1 MSFADVSEK
10 KIIEKARWAN
20 NFELVDFWIPLAA
33 ARIGWEGGRGNHS
46 FPDRA
51 LPTLHARE
59 IRVRC
64 PDYDANPCLVLL
76 LFDSFVLCRAPF
88 NSSSEFFP

>member
-10 KIIEKARWAN
+10 KNIEKARGAN

-64 PDYDANPCLVLL
+64 PDYDATPCLVLL

-88 NSSSEFFP
+88 NSSSDFFP